1 MCGMHMC
8 IYIYVYIYNYIYSY
22 IYIYIGFKPSVSRGK
37 LAQRSLWNR
46 QRKLTCFKPF
56 LTWILRKGS
65 GTYYKKKYKILML
78 HILHVPIWSYL
89 IYWNSETVWMVRGRK
104 NGPVLGPQTRVNRGL
119 WPGKCSSVQAK
130 NIWESCSCVNYLRW
144 LRCLSGMQPEANP
157 SKSIPDPLR

>member
-8 IYIYVYIYNYIYSY
+8 IYICIYIYNYIY
-22 IYIYIGFKPSVSRGK
+22 IVTYIYIGFKPSVSRGK

-46 QRKLTCFKPF
+46 QRKLTSNKPF

-104 NGPVLGPQTRVNRGL
+104 NGPVLGPPNSRESRPLTWQMFKRSSEKYL
-119 WPGKCSSVQAK
+119 GKLQLCQ
-130 NIWESCSCVNYLRW
+130 
-144 LRCLSGMQPEANP
+144 LSEMIEMSKWNATWG
-157 SKSIPDPLR
+157 KSIQIHPRPP